1 MQPTANTTRLSLT
14 RQHAVAEYMRSREVY
29 RNETVAVLVDA
40 FRHTHAYTKLFGSV
54 KDESGLAGEIQ
65 QFRVLFFLSHF
76 HSDHY
81 SGITE
86 GWNHGTIYASRST
99 ANVLCWRLGLPESR
113 VKRMDFCVTYV
124 FSLKDGALL
133 YEQKEETAGQS
144 CPEECFSLTLISA
157 KHCPG
162 AVMFLF
168 RSAVF
173 GTVLHTG
180 DFRFTQEKFTFFR
193 PLEALR
199 MRCTHEEVEM
209 DKDPILRSVAGK
221 IDVLFLDNTFCD
233 RRFSFLS
240 RAESLREVNQA
251 VLSMFREHA
260 STLKSEEEQVAPLAQ
275 EGKERAVSVAVFI
288 GSYFIGKERIAL
300 SIQENFPLASVK
312 DAKCR
317 VVPTYVSPEKY
328 EALRQLDYHLDHFVP
343 FPRYQG
349 AVKSESSTLEPFTRH
364 AVRLPQDTLSSSP
377 EVAQDVFP
385 SFEQAEVPCNEIVYY
400 LTIFLV
406 PFSSVTRP
414 ALAVASGGRS
424 RRQRDDSTT
433 GEAAGEAH
441 QDVSFSGEFISLWG
455 EEVVDLKQFD
465 KVLYVEPTGWSR
477 KVSRQPL
484 SKRVTLLRLP
494 YSEHSSFT
502 ELVDFVEFMNPTAI
516 VPTVS
521 LELFKKYEV
530 LFAEKAPRLRQRYA
544 NAQPL
549 SRFLVPKQLPALGG
563 SDTKVLEG
571 SCVSA
576 IERRKQRNPF
586 APITVIEEV
595 ILIDEDYKSC
605 NFLDSKV
612 AQVTD
617 TLNESEVDGE
627 NEVLALR
634 KSAQGSRV
642 TNAFVSVGNPVT
654 REMSEK
660 EVTRHGVGREQMNTQ
675 ISTYHRARL
684 NNVSTDDSDDSDDCV
699 CVLVRPH
706 FTEVSDSSN

>member
-1 MQPTANTTRLSLT
+1 MQSTANMTSLSLT

-40 FRHTHAYTKLFGSV
+40 FRHTHAYTRLFGRV
-54 KDESGLAGEIQ
+54 KDEIGLAGEIQ
-65 QFRVLFFLSHF
+65 QFRLLFFLSHF

-99 ANVLCWRLGLPESR
+99 ANLLCWRLGLPQSR
-113 VKRMDFCVTYV
+113 VKHMDFCVTYV

-133 YEQKEETAGQS
+133 YEQKEETEVED
-144 CPEECFSLTLISA
+144 CPEECFSVTLISA

-168 RSAVF
+168 RSTVF
-173 GTVLHTG
+173 GTILHTG
-180 DFRFTQEKFTFFR
+180 DFRFTQEKFAFSR
-193 PLEALR
+193 PPEALQ
-199 MRCTHEEVEM
+199 MLCTHEGVEM
-209 DKDPILRSVAGK
+209 DKDPVLRSVAGK
-221 IDVLFLDNTFCD
+221 VDVLFLDNTFCD

-251 VLSMFREHA
+251 ILSLFREHT
-260 STLKSEEEQVAPLAQ
+260 STLKPEAERVAPLAQ
-275 EGKERAVSVAVFI
+275 EGKERVVSVAVFI

-312 DAKCR
+312 DSKCR

-328 EALRQLDYHLDHFVP
+328 EALRQLDYYLDHFVP
-343 FPRYQG
+343 FPRCQG
-349 AVKSESSTLEPFTRH
+349 AVKGESSTLETFTRH

-377 EVAQDVFP
+377 EVARDVFS
-385 SFEQAEVPCNEIVYY
+385 SFELAEMPCNEIVYY
-400 LTIFLV
+400 LTILLV

-424 RRQRDDSTT
+424 KRQRDDST
-433 GEAAGEAH
+433 AGDTH
-441 QDVSFSGEFISLWG
+441 QDVSFSGESISLWG

-465 KVLYVEPTGWSR
+465 KVLCVEPTGWSR
-477 KVSRQPL
+477 NASRQPV
-484 SKRVTLLRLP
+484 SKRVTLLRVP
-494 YSEHSSFT
+494 YSEHCSFT
-502 ELVDFVEFMNPTAI
+502 ELVDFVEFLNPTLI

-549 SRFLVPKQLPALGG
+549 SRFLVPRQLPVLGG
-563 SDTKVLEG
+563 SDTKGLED
-571 SCVSA
+571 SCVGV

-595 ILIDEDYKSC
+595 ILIDGDYKNCS
-605 NFLDSKV
+605 FLDSNV
-612 AQVTD
+612 AQVTNA
-617 TLNESEVDGE
+617 LNE
-627 NEVLALR
+627 NEVDRENEALTLR
-634 KSAQGSRV
+634 KDAQV
-642 TNAFVSVGNPVT
+642 TVATNAVVSIGNPVM
-654 REMSEK
+654 RERSEK
-660 EVTRHGVGREQMNTQ
+660 EVTQHAVGKEQMNTQ
-675 ISTYHRARL
+675 ISTYHRTRL
-684 NNVSTDDSDDSDDCV
+684 NDVGANGSDDSDDCV

-706 FTEVSDSSN
+706 FIEVSDSSN